1 MHSNYS
7 AFLVTIDLR
16 MAEPQCTEEEKVP
29 KTGDEQTV
37 IGDIKAGKHVEDI
50 AREYGISKSQAYR
63 IFQRKY
69 SIVRAVARG

>member
-50 AREYGISKSQAYR
+50 ARE
-63 IFQRKY
+63 
-69 SIVRAVARG
+69 